1 MQLFLFPTDVYVE
14 ENSDI
19 DNKKLSKI
27 ILEKEKTE
35 PSKMGQSN
43 QRGWQSTS
51 ITLHYDEGFSGVVDL
66 IKENLTTV
74 CSYQNY
80 KKGITFTINSMWASV
95 NRYRDLNMK
104 HLHGRS
110 DWSWAYYVTAPKGSG
125 SIVFCD
131 PRTRRAMYQ
140 KEDLLQNFDS
150 PSQCGECKIVP
161 SVGKLVI
168 FPSYLEHYV
177 EPNLTKQPRISISGN
192 IDGNIE

>member
-14 ENSDI
+14 ENSNI
-19 DNKKLSKI
+19 DNKKLSEI

-66 IKENLTTV
+66 IKENLSTV

-95 NRYRDLNMK
+95 NRYRDFNK
-104 HLHGRS
+104 FHFHPNS
-110 DWSWAYYVTAPKGSG
+110 DWSFSYYVKVPLNSG
-125 SIVFCD
+125 DIVFVD
-131 PRTRRAMYQ
+131 PKIRRLMRSHT
-140 KEDLLQNFDS
+140 EFCNNLNN
-150 PSQCGECKIVP
+150 PSQQSEFRIFP
-161 SVGKLVI
+161 TDGKLVI
-168 FPSYLEHYV
+168 FPAWLEHYV
-177 EPNLTKQPRISISGN
+177 EPNGSQEARISMSGN
-192 IDGNIE
+192 ISLDM